1 MSASNNIV
9 LPQTLNTAKI
19 QITPLRVLDSGGKQA
34 YMNYDGGQFYMQTP
48 CCTLPY
54 GMSTFDKAGPIK
66 YSVEL
71 SLRGYDEP
79 GNKIKAFYDA
89 IQQLDEFM
97 IDQGVKNSKTWFK
110 SELPRDVIKAFYSP
124 LIRFSMDKD
133 GNRKPYPPTFKLQLR
148 QRNGEFETKMFDD
161 KRTPYSGIP
170 MEELLAKG
178 AQVTSIIQCGG
189 VWFAGS
195 KFGLTWK
202 AHHIRVDVLPQSN
215 RGFTFVDEED
225 DAPSAS
231 APSAKPSSAPVEE
244 EEEES
249 EDEAFKAPAP
259 EPVKSKPS
267 VVAAVT
273 APAPADDD
281 AEEAEDAEPVVVP
294 KKPATIV
301 KKKIPAKK

>member
-9 LPQTLNTAKI
+9 LPQTLNTGKI
-19 QITPLRVLDSGGKQA
+19 QITALRVLDSGGKQA
-34 YMNYDGGQFYMQTP
+34 YVNYDGGQFFMQTP

-89 IQQLDEFM
+89 IQQLDDFM
-97 IDQGVKNSKTWFK
+97 IDQGVKNSKSWFK
-110 SELPRDVIKAFYSP
+110 SDLPRDVIKAFYSP

-161 KRTPYSGIP
+161 KKTPYQGIP

-178 AQVTSIIQCGG
+178 AQVTSIIQCTGI
-189 VWFAGS
+189 WFAGS

-215 RGFTFVDEED
+215 RGFTFVDDED
-225 DAPSAS
+225 DAPSS
-231 APSAKPSSAPVEE
+231 SKKPSNAPVEEE

-259 EPVKSKPS
+259 EPTKPKAS

-273 APAPADDD
+273 APAPAESSDD
-281 AEEAEDAEPVVVP
+281 EAEDAEPVVVP